1 VTKFSQNAVWAD
13 ALTLVRGNVVA
24 LVAIAG
30 VFNFLPVLLVN
41 HFFPLPDAAATD
53 PNLLP
58 IWRAF
63 IRESLLWYV
72 LESFIVMVGSAAMLR
87 LVFARGGT
95 VGGAL
100 IFAIMLLPA
109 YSLMLV
115 LNGFAVGLG
124 LLLLIVPGL
133 YLWGRLIPAGAAMVA
148 EERRGP
154 IQSMKRSFEITRDH
168 GWTVVGLY
176 VLVLL
181 PGAVLILAIEQV
193 SGILFILAAGQG
205 LGRLLTEIL
214 LALLN
219 AALATLLTMLS
230 AAIYR
235 ALATPE
241 KTGAPDLKKAG

>member
-1 VTKFSQNAVWAD
+1 VTKFSQNAAWAD
-13 ALTLVRGNVVA
+13 TLQLTRAHWAA

-41 HFFPLPDAAATD
+41 HFFPLPEATASTAV
-53 PNLLP
+53 
-58 IWRAF
+58 WRLF
-63 IRESLLWYV
+63 IREAILWYA
-72 LESFIVMVGSAAMLR
+72 LESFVVMIGSAAMLR

-100 IFAIMLLPA
+100 LFAILLLPA
-109 YSLMLV
+109 YSTLLI
-115 LNGFAVGLG
+115 LNGTLVFFG

-148 EERRGP
+148 EDSRRP
-154 IQSMKRSFEITRDH
+154 IRMMKRSFEITSGN
-168 GWTVVGLY
+168 GWQVFGLY

-181 PGAVLILAIEQV
+181 PGAVLIFAVEQV
-193 SGILFILAAGQG
+193 SGLLFILVAGQD
-205 LGRLLTEIL
+205 LGKLLTEII

-219 AALATLLTMLS
+219 AALATLLTILS

-235 ALATPE
+235 ALAAPE
-241 KTGAPDLKKAG
+241 AAGPDLKKA